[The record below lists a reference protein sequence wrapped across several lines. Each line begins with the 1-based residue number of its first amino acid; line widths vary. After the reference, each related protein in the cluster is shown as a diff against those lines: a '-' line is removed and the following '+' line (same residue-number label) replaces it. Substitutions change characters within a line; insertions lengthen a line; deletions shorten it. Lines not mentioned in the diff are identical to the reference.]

1 MTFTDADG
9 KKRLAT
15 TEELH
20 AMTNAELKEY
30 TSCYKCGAH
39 APYVVTVDS
48 GVEHVCEIHW
58 GEHVRSGAFGANARR
73 GATRA

>member
-30 TSCYKCGAH
+30 TSCYKCGAQT
-39 APYVVTVDS
+39 YVVTVDS
-48 GVEHVCEIHW
+48 GVEHVCEYPL
-58 GEHVRSGAFGANARR
+58 G
-73 GATRA
+73 